1 MVILCFVHQTV
12 PVDIKPW
19 KDGFQP
25 QDGMIANKA
34 GTRVPLPGKLTHISQ
49 QYIYLPFP
57 SKL

>member
-1 MVILCFVHQTV
+1 V